1 MEVNLCFVNAKGSKL
16 RMGKK
21 KTRYKKDKEALD
33 SRSSRNKRS
42 TWSNVFKV
50 SLIILLVGV
59 LVAVAY
65 GAKLLTQAEDLMEQ
79 TYKPRQNGT
88 DSNETIEPN
97 KTPFSILVMGVDD
110 NDERALGSNR
120 TDTMI
125 VVTMNPEKGKVNMV
139 SIPRDT
145 FTYIDSK
152 DFVGYSKIN
161 AAYTYNKEDG
171 AIDAV
176 ENLLDIPI
184 DFYVTVDFQAFEKI
198 VDALGGVKVDVPVA
212 ISEANAQ
219 LTKMVELDPG
229 EQTLT
234 GEEALAFARTRKI
247 DNDIKRGERQQMVV
261 QAVLKKAMA
270 VGSIGKYS
278 DVMNSLTNHL
288 WTDMNRDTMMKV
300 AQSGLTNDFAFESF
314 TFSWMSFTYSYTGES
329 MVGLHADSL
338 EYIKHKLLVS
348 LGKEDEDYRDEKG
361 FVFESD
367 GVVSDETYPPYGDG
381 AIDD

>member
-1 MEVNLCFVNAKGSKL
+1 MSK
-16 RMGKK
+16 KE
-21 KTRYKKDKEALD
+21 TRYRKDKNRKKHKSED
-33 SRSSRNKRS
+33 ENYESRSSRNKPS
-42 TWSNVFKV
+42 VWVNVFKV
-50 SLIILLVGV
+50 SLVVLLIAV
-59 LVAVAY
+59 LGAVAY

-79 TYKPRQNGT
+79 TYKPRKSGT

-125 VVTMNPEKGKVNMV
+125 VVTMNPDTGKVSMV

-145 FTYIDSK
+145 FTYVESD
-152 DFVGYSKIN
+152 DFTGYTKIN
-161 AAYTYNKEDG
+161 AAYTYGKEDG

-176 ENLLDIPI
+176 EGLLDIPI

-198 VDALGGVKVDVPVA
+198 VDALGGVSVDVPVA

-219 LTKMVELDPG
+219 LTRMVELEPG
-229 EQTLT
+229 EQVLT

-261 QAVLKKAMA
+261 QAVMKKAMA
-270 VGSIGKYS
+270 VGSITKYS
-278 DVMNSLTNHL
+278 DVMASLNNHL

-300 AQSGLTNDFAFESF
+300 AQSALTNDFSFESF

-329 MVGLHADSL
+329 MVGLHEDSL

-348 LGKEDEDYRDEKG
+348 LGKEAEDERDKPG
-361 FVFESD
+361 YVFETD
-367 GVVSDETYPPYGDG
+367 GIVSEQTYPPYGDG
-381 AIDD
+381 AVDD

>member
-1 MEVNLCFVNAKGSKL
+1 MS
-16 RMGKK
+16 KK
-21 KTRYKKDKEALD
+21 KTRYKKDRESKKDKDGLG
-33 SRSSRNKRS
+33 SRTSRNKRS
-42 TWSNVFKV
+42 IWPNAFKI

-59 LVAVAY
+59 LAAVAY

-79 TYKPRQNGT
+79 TYKPRKSGT
-88 DSNETIEPN
+88 DSNETVEPN

-125 VVTMNPEKGKVNMV
+125 VVTMNPEKGKVSMV

-152 DFVGYSKIN
+152 DFVGYTKIN
-161 AAYTYNKEDG
+161 AAYTYDKEDG
-171 AIDAV
+171 AINAV
-176 ENLLDIPI
+176 ETLLDIPI

-300 AQSGLTNDFAFESF
+300 AQSGLTNDFSFESF

-329 MVGLHADSL
+329 MVGLHEDSL

>member
-1 MEVNLCFVNAKGSKL
+1 MSK
-16 RMGKK
+16 
-21 KTRYKKDKEALD
+21 KETKYPKSKNRNRVRD
-33 SRSSRNKRS
+33 SQEYESRTSRNKPS
-42 TWSNVFKV
+42 VGTTVFKV
-50 SLIILLVGV
+50 V
-59 LVAVAY
+59 LVFVLLAVLGAVAY
-65 GAKLLTQAEDLMEQ
+65 GAKLLTEADNLMEQ
-79 TYKPRQNGT
+79 TYKPRKNGE
-88 DSNETIEPN
+88 DMNEKIEPN

-125 VVTMNPEKGKVNMV
+125 VVTMNPNSGKVNMV

-145 FTYIDSK
+145 FTYVESK
-152 DFVGYSKIN
+152 EFTGYTKIN

-184 DFYVTVDFQAFEKI
+184 DFYVTVDFQAFEEI
-198 VDALGGVKVDVPVA
+198 VDALGGVTVDVPVA

-219 LTKMVELDPG
+219 LTRMVELDPG
-229 EQTLT
+229 KQVLT

-261 QAVLKKAMA
+261 QAVMKKAMA
-270 VGSIGKYS
+270 VGSITKYS
-278 DVMNSLTNHL
+278 DVMSSLTDHL

-300 AQSGLTNDFAFESF
+300 AQSALTKDFTFESF
-314 TFSWMSFTYSYTGES
+314 TFSWMSFNYSYTGES
-329 MVGLHADSL
+329 MVGLHQDSL
-338 EYIKHKLLVS
+338 DYVKHKLLVS
-348 LGKEDEDYRDEKG
+348 LDREKEDERDDSDY
-361 FVFESD
+361 VFESD
-367 GVVSDETYPPYGDG
+367 GIVSDETYPPYGDG